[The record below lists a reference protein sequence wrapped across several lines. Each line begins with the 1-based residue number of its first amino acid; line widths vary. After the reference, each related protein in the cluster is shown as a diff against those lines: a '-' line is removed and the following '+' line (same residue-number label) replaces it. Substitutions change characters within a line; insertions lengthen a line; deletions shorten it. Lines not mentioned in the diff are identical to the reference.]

1 MAIQNKS
8 QSMAN
13 RLIQGAGKVY
23 GGAAQIQFQA
33 ANRPGYNPNAQNNIN
48 QGIIQAN
55 RVRQYK
61 QMQND
66 RMVANYIDQ
75 IPKDF
80 DVSQM
85 PVNER
90 PIIKDFL
97 AGQREE
103 ARILIT
109 KYLSGAYDPQQPEY
123 IEAENK
129 LNGIK
134 QKVQVLQQGM
144 LNKGKGTEEYLK
156 DYSDKNFSDAND
168 PDGMM
173 NLSMLYTNKMP
184 LTIDPETGNP
194 LWNGQTYNDHVKKQP
209 FNKAYEEAGKFTSWS
224 QKMYGKGVP
233 MNDATRIM
241 YGNEISLMLDRGGW
255 EATRSLVKDNIL
267 GKNFLAGQED
277 TVDQLIEQGNSD
289 NPEIAYPAREQLNNL
304 LKDQMLNKLDEMA
317 IAGQKQNN
325 IQLNNNNPGETSPIL
340 ENEQG
345 NSEID
350 SWLGTFKREPET
362 FKPVY
367 DDNGALIGSEPVQGK
382 YVNPPSVDDWNV
394 ELMGTD
400 FGIVGG
406 GSKTFTI
413 KGVPYSPTDLDT
425 LIKKELSDED
435 YQDFL
440 KLEKD
445 DKFSKIKELFPSIT
459 SSKGDTYIQYLG
471 GNADERGARQFPV
484 DLADPDKISA
494 LLKRL
499 KQKIKK

>member
-1 MAIQNKS
+1 MAIQNKQ

-23 GGAAQIQFQA
+23 GGAAQIQMQA
-33 ANRPGYNPNAQNNIN
+33 ARRPGYNPSAQNNIN

-55 RVRQYK
+55 RMNQYK
-61 QMQND
+61 KMQND

-80 DVSQM
+80 DVSQT
-85 PVNER
+85 PVSER
-90 PIIKDFL
+90 PVIKDFL

-134 QKVQVLQQGM
+134 QKVQVLQQGL

-173 NLSMLYTNKMP
+173 NLSMLYTNKYQ
-184 LTIDPETGNP
+184 LTVDPETGSP
-194 LWNGQTYNDHVKKQP
+194 MWNGQTYNDHVKKQP

-224 QKMYGKGVP
+224 QKMYSAGVP
-233 MNDATRIM
+233 MNDATKIM
-241 YGNEISLMLDRGGW
+241 YGNEISLMLDKGGW

-277 TVDQLIEQGNSD
+277 AVNQLIEQGNSD

-317 IAGQKQNN
+317 IAGQTQNN
-325 IQLNNNNPGETSPIL
+325 SKLNNNPGETSPIL

-345 NSEID
+345 DSEID
-350 SWLGTFKREPET
+350 SWLGTFERGVET

-367 DDNGALIGSEPVQGK
+367 DDNGALIGSEPVKGA
-382 YVNPPSVDDWNV
+382 YVEPPTVDDWNV

-406 GSKTFTI
+406 GGKTYNI
-413 KGVPYSPTDLDT
+413 DGVDYDSSTLDALIQKKLGASRYKKFMESENKQEQLKKMFPT
-425 LIKKELSDED
+425 
-435 YQDFL
+435 
-440 KLEKD
+440 
-445 DKFSKIKELFPSIT
+445 IT
-459 SSKGDTYIQYLG
+459 SSSGGAYIQYLG

-484 DLADPDKISA
+484 DLADPDKINA

-499 KQKIKK
+499 KAKIK

>member
-1 MAIQNKS
+1 MAIQNKQ

-13 RLIQGAGKVY
+13 RLITGAGKVY
-23 GGAAQIQFQA
+23 GGAAQIQMQA
-33 ANRPGYNPNAQNNIN
+33 ANRPGYNPSAQNNLN

-85 PVNER
+85 PVSER
-90 PIIKDFL
+90 PIVKDFL

-173 NLSMLYTNKMP
+173 NLSMLYTNKYE
-184 LTIDPETGNP
+184 LSIDPETGSP
-194 LWNGQTYNDHVKKQP
+194 MWNGQTYNDHTKKQP

-224 QKMYGKGVP
+224 QKMYSAGVP
-233 MNDATRIM
+233 MNDATKIM
-241 YGNEISLMLDRGGW
+241 YGNEISLMLDKGGW

-277 TVDQLIEQGNSD
+277 TVNQLIEQGNSD

-317 IAGQKQNN
+317 IAGQTQNN
-325 IQLNNNNPGETSPIL
+325 SQLNNNNPGEASVLTT
-340 ENEQG
+340 NEQG
-345 NSEID
+345 TNEID
-350 SWLGTFKREPET
+350 TWLSTNYPKVTGPEIEGPGVSNLDQPEVSYPNGT
-362 FKPVY
+362 
-367 DDNGALIGSEPVQGK
+367 
-382 YVNPPSVDDWNV
+382 PSKDDWNI
-394 ELMGTD
+394 ELAGTD
-400 FGIVGG
+400 FQIQGDTG
-406 GSKTFTI
+406 KTYTI
-413 KGVPYSPTDLDT
+413 EGVDYDQGTFDALIQKKLGPDRYKKFLESENKGAQ
-425 LIKKELSDED
+425 IQKM
-435 YQDFL
+435 
-440 KLEKD
+440 
-445 DKFSKIKELFPSIT
+445 FPSIT
-459 SSKGDTYIQYLG
+459 SRSGSAYIQYVG
-471 GNADERGARQFPV
+471 GNATQRESMQFPV
-484 DLADPDKISA
+484 DLANPDKINA

-499 KQKIKK
+499 KAKIK

>member
-23 GGAAQIQFQA
+23 GGAAQIQMQA

-55 RVRQYK
+55 RIRQYK

-123 IEAENK
+123 MEAENK

-184 LTIDPETGNP
+184 LTIDSETGNP

-233 MNDATRIM
+233 MNDATKIM

-304 LKDQMLNKLDEMA
+304 LKDQMLTKLDEMA

-350 SWLGTFKREPET
+350 SWLGTFEREEVVR
-362 FKPVY
+362 PVY
-367 DDNGALIGSEPVQGK
+367 NEQGALVGSKAVKDGP
-382 YVNPPSVDDWNV
+382 YVNTPTVDDWNV

-406 GSKTFTI
+406 SGKTYTIDGVDYDQSTFDALIQKKLGPARYKTFLESED
-413 KGVPYSPTDLDT
+413 KGAQ
-425 LIKKELSDED
+425 IKKM
-435 YQDFL
+435 
-440 KLEKD
+440 
-445 DKFSKIKELFPSIT
+445 FPTIT
-459 SSKGDTYIQYLG
+459 SSSGSAYIQYLG
-471 GNADERGARQFPV
+471 GNADERGTRQFPV
-484 DLADPDKISA
+484 DLADPDKINA

-499 KQKIKK
+499 KAKIK